1 VVGQPWPVV
10 YDALIQSLPTK
21 GFRVVGVDAPRGR
34 IDLETRNGRL
44 HIAVGAVDAISTEWV
59 ATSEQ
64 KIGVL
69 PARHERHF
77 AAIRDALDTYLHAYY
92 A

>member
-1 VVGQPWPVV
+1 MV

-21 GFRVVGVDAPRGR
+21 GFRIVDVDAPRGR

-44 HIAVGAVDAISTEWV
+44 RIAVGAVDAISTEWV
-59 ATSEQ
+59 VTSEQ
-64 KIGVL
+64 KIGIP